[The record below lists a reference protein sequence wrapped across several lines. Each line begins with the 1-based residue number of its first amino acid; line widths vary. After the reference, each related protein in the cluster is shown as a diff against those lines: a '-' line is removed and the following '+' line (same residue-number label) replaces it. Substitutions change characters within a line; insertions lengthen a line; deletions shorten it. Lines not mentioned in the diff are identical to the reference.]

1 MVHLS
6 INGVGSSPE
15 LKSKGAVLLQSTEHH
30 EFWADRR
37 LFLDKVAH
45 LRVSPDILRVDL
57 AVQLKARLIT
67 CKPREQVIIS
77 LVDNNLTVLQ
87 SLSIVAWQ

>member
-1 MVHLS
+1 MVSGALQKL
-6 INGVGSSPE
+6 SPE
-15 LKSKGAVLLQSTEHH
+15 GAVLPQSTEHH
-30 EFWADRR
+30 EFWADRW

-57 AVQLKARLIT
+57 AMQLKARLIA
-67 CKPREQVIIS
+67 CKPHEQVIIS